1 MRDEMY
7 AAKTF
12 EEFWHHYDELH
23 AYPSVR
29 IAHAV
34 GTASALL
41 LMARAVMRR
50 DPRLAI
56 AAPIV
61 DHVIAQLSHRVQGER
76 TRPLQRPLWHARA
89 EWRLFRRTVR
99 SLVRGRGGRR
109 EVIDVDAYLSDEH
122 PVDAGAPH
130 L

>member
-41 LMARAVMRR
+41 LMVRALMRR

-99 SLVRGRGGRR
+99 SLVRGRRGRR